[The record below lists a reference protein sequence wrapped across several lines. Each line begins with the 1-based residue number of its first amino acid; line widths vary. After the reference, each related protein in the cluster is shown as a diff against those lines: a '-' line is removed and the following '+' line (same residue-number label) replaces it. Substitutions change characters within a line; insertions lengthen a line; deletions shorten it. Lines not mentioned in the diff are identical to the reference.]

1 MHIPDGYLSPQTTIP
16 AFAVMG
22 IVWYLALSKLKNIN
36 QLQTPFIALCAAFS
50 FVIMMFNVPITG
62 GSSAH
67 AVGGVLVAILV
78 GPWAAVIVL
87 STTLA
92 IQAFLFGDGGILSLG
107 VNCLNMAFIM
117 PFAGYIVYSIIK
129 NNQQSISSKRNLCAV
144 FLASFVGVNCA
155 AFAAALEMGIQPL
168 LFKTA
173 TGVPLYGFYGL
184 NITIPAMMV
193 SHLLV
198 VGPLE
203 GVISLI
209 TMSYVSKF
217 APQIVSTHLVANK
230 PQYSR
235 LVVGIVVLVLLTP
248 LGLLASGTAFGEWS
262 NEEVKGLIG
271 YVPDG
276 LQTGSNLWHAIMPDY
291 SFHIF
296 ENNHLQ
302 PFSYIISAFIGVVA
316 VSILILISARITSK
330 VNKS

>member
-16 AFAVMG
+16 AFAVMSV
-22 IVWYLALSKLKNIN
+22 IWYVALNKLKNIN
-36 QLQTPFIALCAAFS
+36 QLQTPSIALCAAFS

-78 GPWAAVIVL
+78 GPWAAVMAL

-92 IQAFLFGDGGILSLG
+92 IQAFLFGDGGILALG
-107 VNCLNMAFIM
+107 INCLNMAFIM
-117 PFAGYIVYSIIK
+117 PFTGYMVYSIIK
-129 NNQQSISSKRNLCAV
+129 NNQQSTSSKRNLCAI
-144 FLASFVGVNCA
+144 FFASFIGVNCA
-155 AFAAALEMGIQPL
+155 ALAAAIEMGIQPL

-184 NITIPAMMV
+184 NITIPAMMI

-203 GVISLI
+203 GVISVI

-217 APQIVSTHLVANK
+217 APQIINTRLTENK
-230 PQYSR
+230 LKYNR
-235 LVVGIVVLVLLTP
+235 LIVGIIVLVLLTP

-262 NEEVKGLIG
+262 SEEVRGLIG
-271 YVPDG
+271 YVPVG
-276 LQTGSNLWHAIMPDY
+276 IQQGSSLWHAIMPDY
-291 SFHIF
+291 SLPIL

-302 PFSYIISAFIGVVA
+302 PFGYIVSAFIGVLA
-316 VSILILISARITSK
+316 VSVLVLISARVTSK
-330 VNKS
+330 VNKN